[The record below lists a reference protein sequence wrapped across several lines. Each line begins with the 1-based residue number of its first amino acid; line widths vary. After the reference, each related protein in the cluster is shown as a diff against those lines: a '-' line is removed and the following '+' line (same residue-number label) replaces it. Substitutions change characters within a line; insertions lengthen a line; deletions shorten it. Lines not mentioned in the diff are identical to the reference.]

1 MCGKQGV
8 LASVKVSLVGINSTK
23 EVKSMAVYCFTQPIQ
38 PGKRDDARAIFEEI
52 RTSRRD
58 EYEASRRRL
67 GIREERVWFQ
77 SLPDGEMAVVYWEGD
92 DPRGALERFASSD
105 DPFDEWLKERGREVY
120 HFEPGQTLEADEEVF
135 ASSVGPVSGVT
146 DTVGGVTDTVGGTVG
161 GATDTVRGATDNLL
175 GGEEKQR

>member
-1 MCGKQGV
+1 V
-8 LASVKVSLVGINSTK
+8 PLVGINSTK

-77 SLPDGEMAVVYWEGD
+77 NLPDGEMAVVYWEGD
-92 DPRGALERFASSD
+92 DPRGALERFASSNE
-105 DPFDEWLKERGREVY
+105 PFDEWLKERGREVY
-120 HFEPGQTLEADEEVF
+120 HFEPIQTLEDDEEVF
-135 ASSVGPVSGVT
+135 ASAVGGPVS
-146 DTVGGVTDTVGGTVG
+146 GVTDTVGGTVG

>member
-1 MCGKQGV
+1 V
-8 LASVKVSLVGINSTK
+8 VEINSTK

-52 RTSRRD
+52 RTSRRE
-58 EYEASRRRL
+58 EYEASRKRL

-77 SLPDGEMAVVYWEGD
+77 SLPDGELAVVYWEGD

-105 DPFDEWLKERGREVY
+105 DPFDAWLKERGREVY
-120 HFEPGQTLEADEEVF
+120 HFEPLRTLEEDEEVF
-135 ASSVGPVSGVT
+135 TYSAGPVSGVT
-146 DTVGGVTDTVGGTVG
+146 DTV
-161 GATDTVRGATDNLL
+161 RGATDKLL

>member
-1 MCGKQGV
+1 M
-8 LASVKVSLVGINSTK
+8 LLVGINSTK

-52 RTSRRD
+52 RNSRQD

-92 DPRGALERFASSD
+92 DPRGALERFDSSD

-120 HFEPGQTLEADEEVF
+120 HFEPIQTLEDDEEVF
-135 ASSVGPVSGVT
+135 ASAVGGAVSGVT
-146 DTVGGVTDTVGGTVG
+146 DTVGGVTDTVGGTLG